1 MSDESDIRQGGCLCG
16 AVRFTADVRQHE
28 FNACSCDACRRWG
41 AGPYLAV
48 ECRDVTFTGAV
59 TRFRS
64 SDWAERGFCAACGG
78 HLFFR
83 VLSAPE
89 GAHEISVGA
98 LDDQSGL
105 RVTGE
110 IFCDRNPGTYAFAGL
125 ARRMTEAECL
135 ARWSGTDEA

>member
-1 MSDESDIRQGGCLCG
+1 MSESEADIREGGCLCG
-16 AVRFTADVRQHE
+16 AVRFRADVRQHD

-41 AGPYLAV
+41 AGPFMAV
-48 ECRDVTFTGAV
+48 SCADAEFTGTV
-59 TRFRS
+59 TRYRS

-83 VLSAPE
+83 VLPD
-89 GAHEISVGA
+89 GAYEISVGA

-105 RVTGE
+105 TVTGE

-125 ARRMTEAECL
+125 TTRMSEEECL
-135 ARWSGTDEA
+135 ARWAKTTD